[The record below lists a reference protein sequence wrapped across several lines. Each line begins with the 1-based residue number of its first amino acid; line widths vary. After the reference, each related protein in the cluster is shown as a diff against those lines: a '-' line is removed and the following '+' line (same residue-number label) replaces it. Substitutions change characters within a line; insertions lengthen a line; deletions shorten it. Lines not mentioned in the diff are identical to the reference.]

1 MKWSG
6 CYLTYS
12 YRSDRY
18 CHIMKNAFIVLRV
31 MINHHTTLISLYLYE
46 TLWPI
51 VSATHWK
58 CSTTVQIGH
67 CHLVFVIL
75 LIPKTNCCLIILCVC
90 LTLTESP
97 FQSKNGALFW
107 VATFV
112 HAAAHR
118 YAMNGHVRFVNKT
131 QVHIITEDKLL
142 DHRWKNILLRWNY
155 WTMQYSVPMYF
166 PISIANSL
174 N

>member
-1 MKWSG
+1 MIRLLSN
-6 CYLTYS
+6 LQLPIRPLLS
-12 YRSDRY
+12 YHAECIHSAEVDDQSLHY
-18 CHIMKNAFIVLRV
+18 
-31 MINHHTTLISLYLYE
+31 LISLYFYE
-46 TLWPI
+46 TLWLI
-51 VSATHWK
+51 VSATNWK

-166 PISIANSL
+166 PIQ
-174 N
+174 